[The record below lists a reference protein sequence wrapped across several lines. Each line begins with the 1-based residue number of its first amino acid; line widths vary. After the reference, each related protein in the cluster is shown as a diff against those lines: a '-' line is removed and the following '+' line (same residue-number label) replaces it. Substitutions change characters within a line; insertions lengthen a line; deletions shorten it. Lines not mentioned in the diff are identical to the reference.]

1 MSEADSLRERVA
13 GSVCL
18 NGGMTLIFDRRGMV
32 VGMTTF
38 APSYSFLQIYA
49 ILMKNPRLAKRQFG
63 AESVVRAILKIINV
77 I

>member
-1 MSEADSLRERVA
+1 VSEADSLWERVA

-18 NGGMTLIFDRRGMV
+18 DGGVTPIFDRRGMG
-32 VGMTTF
+32 VGVTTF
-38 APSYSFLQIYA
+38 TPSYSILQIYA

-63 AESVVRAILKIINV
+63 AESVVRAILKIINF